1 MLGLKNKISLKSN
14 VLQCCVN
21 MNWCGRDL
29 ILAAQSTVELPSLL
43 CGIKKKLHLSR
54 PCIAVILKS
63 LPVNVETDFMK
74 QDKKQ
79 RPMVSEASLQ
89 DKV

>member
-21 MNWCGRDL
+21 MNWRGRDF
-29 ILAAQSTVELPSLL
+29 ILAAQSTVELPALL
-43 CGIKKKLHLSR
+43 CDIKKKLHLSR
-54 PCIAVILKS
+54 PGITVILKS

-79 RPMVSEASLQ
+79 RSMVREASLQ